1 MNLHCQ
7 PDSDQSVRVSPSGAF
22 TVAAAVLLVGLSA
35 QAVSAQ
41 GRFDDLLMRLP
52 DSTNAL
58 MLIDVEALRRSPLAV
73 REGWQK
79 QYEST
84 YVNQPMIL
92 PPESDRLVLASQMNP
107 NRGFAQAWEAAAISL
122 TEPLSMRSIARAEG
136 GYLDTI
142 GGLEAA
148 WTPSD
153 AYFVSID
160 ADTLG
165 VMHPAHRQAVA
176 RWAETSRR
184 SRSIVLSSYLRK
196 AASGANRSTQ
206 IVLAVD
212 LQGAVQPHSLQQRL
226 RDSEYTRDDPG
237 KQRKWAD
244 VIAGIQ
250 GVTLKMK
257 IGTSALAT
265 LQVDFTDSA
274 EVFGKDARSVVL
286 GVLDRHGVG
295 LAEMQDWT
303 ASVQGSS
310 IRLTGKLSTPGMRQV
325 FSLLELPT
333 SKFSTVKEADVS
345 RSASTDP
352 GYIAQASK
360 RYFASVSTLLDDLQK
375 EFATNRDA
383 RRNMAPVVMERYGRR
398 IGRLP
403 ILNVDEDLLAY
414 GASVAE
420 SLGDVSVASRMAGV
434 RSGVRKSQLY
444 GNYQYSYDG
453 NGYYSE
459 RSTQSIQTQMQRE
472 EQARASQVR
481 FQTFKEIEDATVQ
494 IRNAMTRKYKL
505 QF

>member
-1 MNLHCQ
+1 MNLNCQ
-7 PDSDQSVRVSPSGAF
+7 SDSDQPVRGTFSALF
-22 TVAAAVLLVGLSA
+22 AVVFLLVGFSTEF
-35 QAVSAQ
+35 VSGQ
-41 GRFDDLLMRLP
+41 GRFDDLLVRLP
-52 DSTNAL
+52 ASTNAL
-58 MLIDVEALRRSPLAV
+58 MVVDVQAVSRSPLAV
-73 REGWQK
+73 REGWLK

-107 NRGFAQAWEAAAISL
+107 NRGFAQAWEAAVISL

-136 GYLDTI
+136 GYLDSI
-142 GGLEAA
+142 GGLKAA

-165 VMHPAHRQAVA
+165 GMHPAHRQAVA
-176 RWAETSRR
+176 RWVKTSRS
-184 SRSIVLSSYLRK
+184 SRSVRLSPYLRK
-196 AASGANRSTQ
+196 AAAAASRSTQ
-206 IVLAVD
+206 IVLAMD
-212 LQGAVQPHSLQQRL
+212 LQGAVQPHSLQERL
-226 RDSEYTRDDPG
+226 SDSEFTRDDPG
-237 KQRKWAD
+237 KQQKWAA

-250 GVTLKMK
+250 GLTLKMQL
-257 IGTSALAT
+257 GTSALAT
-265 LQVDFTDSA
+265 LQVDFTDSTD
-274 EVFGKDARSVVL
+274 VFGKDARAVVL

-295 LAEMQDWT
+295 LAEMQSWT
-303 ASVQGSS
+303 ASLQGSS
-310 IRLTGKLSTPGMRQV
+310 MRLTGTLSTPGMRQV

-333 SKFSTVKEADVS
+333 SKFSTVKAEDVS
-345 RSASTDP
+345 RSTSTDP

-420 SLGDVSVASRMAGV
+420 SLGDVSVSSRMAGV

-494 IRNAMTRKYKL
+494 MRNAMTRKYKV